1 MGMLPNQQPTM
12 KYADYESLV
21 ITHGVELVGWTEGT
35 GVCPI
40 KRINTALQL
49 RCLLT
54 ALNTGECH
62 WEQLTEDNWATH
74 KAAHKARLDAGLGHQ
89 RAPHRDKGT
98 SHKGKQPLSSET
110 VNSDSS
116 ESDEENVDLA
126 A

>member
-1 MGMLPNQQPTM
+1 M

-40 KRINTALQL
+40 ECINTAPQL
-49 RCLLT
+49 RRLLT

-62 WEQLTEDNWATH
+62 WEQLTDDNWATR
-74 KAAHKARLDAGLGHQ
+74 KAAHKTQINAGLGHQ
-89 RAPHRDKGT
+89 RALRKDKGV
-98 SHKGKQPLSSET
+98 SRKGKQPISSEI

-116 ESDEENVDLA
+116 ESSEENVGIA